1 MTACAWSGIVKMAVK
16 QWTRASRVS
25 VSAQVDTPE
34 NTDKQVRVLIV
45 TSQQIA
51 NPGSL
56 FCYEE
61 NHKKSKF
68 IIIASSKI

>member
-1 MTACAWSGIVKMAVK
+1 MKMAVK

-34 NTDKQVRVLIV
+34 NTAKQVSVLIV
-45 TSQQIA
+45 TSQPIR

-56 FCYEE
+56 FYYEE
-61 NHKKSKF
+61 SHKKSKF
-68 IIIASSKI
+68 IMIYVV